1 MPPTLATLVQ
11 NSALR
16 LSVLAGHDR
25 LDASVRWAHASELA
39 DPTPYMDGGEL
50 ILFTGL
56 KLDAADPEVMRAY
69 VGKLVGKGVV
79 GLGFAAGV
87 NYEGVPQAL
96 IDACA
101 AADLPLLE
109 VPRRTPFIAISKAVS
124 ADIAAEQYRAVTAGF
139 DAQREMTRAA
149 LSREGPSALLA
160 RLASQVDGWAALY
173 DASGTV
179 VATAPAWA
187 VRRAARFVGDAER
200 LRDRP
205 APASAVVSEA
215 DSGDDRVELQS
226 IGTGRRAKAVLAVGT
241 AAPLGTAER
250 YAVNSAIA
258 LLTLTTERSRALQEA
273 EQRLGAAVMKM
284 LLVGEGDHARAVAG
298 QLYGGLLDA
307 PMRVIVAEPA
317 SAAAARYAHESITAQ
332 SGAARAGFPA
342 QAGAPVVPA
351 RLASSGPTGY
361 LARAGEPCGLT
372 DLAASPG
379 GRSATAA
386 TSAPGRAQT
395 GRAQGGKS
403 QSGKASAGKP
413 VAGRPSGA
421 KPAAGKASAARL
433 SATAHVSSTTG
444 SAAGP
449 RPTTGPA
456 TGQGPATG
464 HGLTT
469 GHGSATGQE
478 PATGHGLPGGPG
490 STTGAATGPR
500 PTTGQ
505 GPVPGSTGQ
514 GPVPGSSTSSGAA
527 AEGLRPAVPKP
538 STAVSLPAPAPAS
551 AASGVVVGPAGGG
564 PQPDARD
571 GGRLDRI
578 VWPLEELADAVETA
592 AARSGEAVLVVP
604 DGARLVVL
612 ASDGGAAV
620 AACAEFAA
628 TAPSAQPGRR
638 PEGGAE
644 EGLAIGVSAPAGLP
658 AAAVAFKQAD
668 QALSVARRRGVPL
681 VEHEDVA
688 AGSVLPLLADDAVR
702 AFADGLLRSLR
713 EHDANGR
720 GDLVASLRAWLS
732 RHGQWD
738 AAAAELGVHR
748 HTLRYRMRRV
758 EEILGR
764 SLDDP
769 DVRMELWLALKAT
782 S

>member
-11 NSALR
+11 NSTLR

-25 LDASVRWAHASELA
+25 LGAAVRWAHASELA

-56 KLDAADPEVMRAY
+56 KLDADDPGVMQAY
-69 VGKLVGKGVV
+69 VEKLVGKGVV

-96 IDACA
+96 VDACSD
-101 AADLPLLE
+101 ADLPLLE

-173 DASGTV
+173 DVSGAV
-179 VATAPAWA
+179 AATAPAWA

-215 DSGDDRVELQS
+215 DRGDDRVELQS
-226 IGTGRRAKAVLAVGT
+226 IGSGRRAKAVLAVGT

-258 LLTLTTERSRALQEA
+258 LLTLTMERSRALQEA
-273 EQRLGAAVMKM
+273 EQRLGAAVLKM

-317 SAAAARYAHESITAQ
+317 SAAAARFAQESIAAAHTA
-332 SGAARAGFPA
+332 RPA
-342 QAGAPVVPA
+342 QRSATPSVPGAGTA
-351 RLASSGPTGY
+351 RQSTQTPSGY
-361 LARAGEPCGLT
+361 LARAGEPSGLT
-372 DLAASPG
+372 DLATTTSTPAAVPAPSEAVKPVTAKLPGVAKQPPAKSSGPKPSASKPSTSKPTGPVPSTPRPG
-379 GRSATAA
+379 SPEPSGTKSAASKSGASSAASSATSK
-386 TSAPGRAQT
+386 SAD
-395 GRAQGGKS
+395 
-403 QSGKASAGKP
+403 
-413 VAGRPSGA
+413 A
-421 KPAAGKASAARL
+421 KPAVPAAPP
-433 SATAHVSSTTG
+433 S
-444 SAAGP
+444 
-449 RPTTGPA
+449 RP
-456 TGQGPATG
+456 
-464 HGLTT
+464 
-469 GHGSATGQE
+469 S
-478 PATGHGLPGGPG
+478 
-490 STTGAATGPR
+490 
-500 PTTGQ
+500 
-505 GPVPGSTGQ
+505 
-514 GPVPGSSTSSGAA
+514 
-527 AEGLRPAVPKP
+527 RPAP
-538 STAVSLPAPAPAS
+538 SSPPAPSSSSSRS
-551 AASGVVVGPAGGG
+551 AASGVVVGTGGSG
-564 PQPDARD
+564 PQGEAADT
-571 GGRLDRI
+571 GRLGRI

-592 AARSGEAVLVVP
+592 AARNGEAVLVVP

-628 TAPSAQPGRR
+628 MSPDAQPGRR
-638 PEGGAE
+638 PGGGAE
-644 EGLAIGVSAPAGLP
+644 EGLAIGVSAPVGLS

-668 QALSVARRRGVPL
+668 QALSVARRRGVAL

-702 AFADGLLRSLR
+702 AFADGLLRSLH